1 MTSTI
6 APGQYRLATLQV
18 YNWGTF
24 NGLHTVDVA
33 RAGFLIFGPSGSG
46 KSTLIDA
53 VSTILGSPDVTV
65 LTPQQPNPGRN
76 PAEIWS
82 PTAVVRGKRN
92 TTRILMMLPGPSC
105 APDRCGVG

>member
-6 APGQYRLATLQV
+6 APGQYRLTTLQV

-53 VSTILGSPDVTV
+53 VSTILGSPGRHRFNAAATESGKKSGRDLVTYC
-65 LTPQQPNPGRN
+65 
-76 PAEIWS
+76 
-82 PTAVVRGKRN
+82 RGAWQKG
-92 TTRILMMLPGPSC
+92 TRRGS
-105 APDRCGVG
+105 

>member
-6 APGQYRLATLQV
+6 APGQYRLTTLQV

-46 KSTLIDA
+46 
-53 VSTILGSPDVTV
+53 
-65 LTPQQPNPGRN
+65 
-76 PAEIWS
+76 
-82 PTAVVRGKRN
+82 
-92 TTRILMMLPGPSC
+92 
-105 APDRCGVG
+105 